1 MLTTE
6 DIIRA
11 AVHKF
16 AAPRGERTVFA
27 AGRRVT
33 VHTAGERVLHLPNGQ
48 VVKVTTD
55 DSGCATQIEEN
66 DHLHAIARPNS
77 IRIPFPTPRRTM
89 P

>member
-16 AAPRGERTVFA
+16 AAPRGERTVFV

-33 VHTAGERVLHLPNGQ
+33 VHTAGERVLHLPNGAT
-48 VVKVTTD
+48 VKVTTD
-55 DSGCATQIEEN
+55 DSGRATHVEEN
-66 DHLHAIARPNS
+66 DALHAIARPRS
-77 IRIPFPTPRRTM
+77 IRIRRTVEED
-89 P
+89 